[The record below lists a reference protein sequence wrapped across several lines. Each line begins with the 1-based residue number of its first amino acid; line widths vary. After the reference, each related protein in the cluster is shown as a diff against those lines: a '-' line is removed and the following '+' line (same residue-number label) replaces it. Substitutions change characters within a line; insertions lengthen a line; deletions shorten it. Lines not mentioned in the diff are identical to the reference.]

1 MASQKQVLDIRPS
14 TEGISTLESNEQQ
27 RNWTQE
33 HWKDKAKDGLANYD
47 PTRAHLNF
55 EITKGG
61 KIQPID
67 KSKTIMQM
75 FNENLSTRGIKNP
88 NDRENIKR
96 KQRILAQ
103 IIMSGSHD
111 RMVELAFGNQTIL
124 PKGEDNSGLHR
135 EKEIELWATD
145 AYNFIAKHFGEENI
159 VSFYVH
165 LDEKSPHIHC
175 TLIPVNDKNRI
186 SWRDVFGARLN
197 DGRAKFTAL
206 HDLFFEEMN
215 SKWGLERGSNVAETG
230 AKHRSTE
237 EYKRDLVREVDSLE
251 NTVKGLKKQIQRA
264 EIKLKGITTMINNQ
278 LARKAEVEAEI
289 ELIAMKFG
297 EDGADTATLA
307 ERMRQLR
314 EEKDRINETL
324 LTRYQ
329 QLEDANKSIND
340 AKAKLAELEEK
351 NKGINASVNDK
362 LEAHAAYVQSGISS
376 TYSRMVSESFKP
388 VIPSLPSECKDI
400 LYKSGF
406 LDLTDNVQDVL
417 NCAMMLAVNYVTE
430 ATTYA
435 HSCGGGGGNMS
446 GWGRNKDDDDER
458 WWMRCISKA
467 ASMVKSPGR
476 KSSRSR

>member
-1 MASQKQVLDIRPS
+1 MDIRS
-14 TEGISTLESNEQQ
+14 NKEGITTLESNEQQ
-27 RNWTQE
+27 RNWN
-33 HWKDKAKDGLANYD
+33 DKLWQKKAGDSLSNYD

-55 EITKGG
+55 EVTKGG
-61 KIQPID
+61 KVQPID
-67 KSKTIMQM
+67 TLKTIQQK
-75 FNENLSTRGIKNP
+75 FDDNIAFRGIKNP
-88 NDRENIKR
+88 NDRPNVR
-96 KQRILAQ
+96 RLQRIMAQ
-103 IIMSGSHD
+103 VVLMGSHE
-111 RMVELAFGNQTIL
+111 RMTEIAFGNQEVK

-135 EKEIELWATD
+135 EKDIENWARD
-145 AYNFIAKHFGEENI
+145 VYNFVARRFGEDNI

-165 LDEKSPHIHC
+165 LDEKTPHVHC
-175 TLIPVNDKNRI
+175 TLIPVNEKNKI
-186 SWRDVFGARLN
+186 SWKSIFGDTQE
-197 DGRAKFTAL
+197 DGERILENL
-206 HDLFFEEMN
+206 HDSLYEEVGK
-215 SKWGLERGSNVAETG
+215 KWGFERGDSVKETK

-237 EYKRDLVREVDSLE
+237 EYKRDLVQEVNSLE

-289 ELIAMKFG
+289 ELIALKFG
-297 EDGADTATLA
+297 EDGADTAKLA

-329 QLEDANKSIND
+329 QLEDANRSIND

-388 VIPSLPSECKDI
+388 VIPSLPLECKDI
-400 LYKSGF
+400 LDKSGF

-446 GWGRNKDDDDER
+446 GWGRDKDDDDER

-476 KSSRSR
+476 KSLRSR

>member
-1 MASQKQVLDIRPS
+1 MAYKQVLDIRS
-14 TEGISTLESNEQQ
+14 NTEGISLQESNEQQ
-27 RNWTQE
+27 RNWSE
-33 HWKDKAKDGLANYD
+33 DFWNKKSADGLANYD
-47 PTRAHLNF
+47 PSRAHLNF
-55 EITKGG
+55 EIVKGG
-61 KIQPID
+61 IIQPID
-67 KSKTIMQM
+67 KSKPIMQK
-75 FNENLSTRGIKNP
+75 FNDNLAARGIRNP
-88 NDRENIKR
+88 NDRENVKR
-96 KQRILAQ
+96 LQRIMAQ
-103 IIMSGSHD
+103 IIISGSHEK
-111 RMVELAFGNQTIL
+111 MIELAFGNQVVL

-135 EKEIELWATD
+135 EKDIELWAKD
-145 AYNFIAKHFGEENI
+145 AYNFIAKHYGEENI

-175 TLIPVNDKNRI
+175 TLIPVNEKNRI
-186 SWRDVFGARLN
+186 SWKSVFG
-197 DGRAKFTAL
+197 DGFVEGSAYL
-206 HDLFFEEMN
+206 HKIHSIMEEEVSRKYGM
-215 SKWGLERGSNVAETG
+215 ERGSNVAETG

-289 ELIAMKFG
+289 ELIALKFG
-297 EDGADTATLA
+297 EDGADTAKLA

-329 QLEDANKSIND
+329 QLEDANRSIND

-388 VIPSLPSECKDI
+388 VIPSLPLECKDI
-400 LYKSGF
+400 LDKSGF

-446 GWGRNKDDDDER
+446 GWGRDKDDDDER

-476 KSSRSR
+476 KPSRSR

>member
-1 MASQKQVLDIRPS
+1 MSSFFRVSQ
-14 TEGISTLESNEQQ
+14 
-27 RNWTQE
+27 
-33 HWKDKAKDGLANYD
+33 
-47 PTRAHLNF
+47 
-55 EITKGG
+55 
-61 KIQPID
+61 
-67 KSKTIMQM
+67 
-75 FNENLSTRGIKNP
+75 
-88 NDRENIKR
+88 
-96 KQRILAQ
+96 
-103 IIMSGSHD
+103 
-111 RMVELAFGNQTIL
+111 
-124 PKGEDNSGLHR
+124 
-135 EKEIELWATD
+135 
-145 AYNFIAKHFGEENI
+145 
-159 VSFYVH
+159 
-165 LDEKSPHIHC
+165 
-175 TLIPVNDKNRI
+175 
-186 SWRDVFGARLN
+186 
-197 DGRAKFTAL
+197 
-206 HDLFFEEMN
+206 
-215 SKWGLERGSNVAETG
+215 SNVAETG

-289 ELIAMKFG
+289 ELIALKFG
-297 EDGADTATLA
+297 EDGADTAKLA

-329 QLEDANKSIND
+329 QLEDANRSIND

-388 VIPSLPSECKDI
+388 VIPSLPLECKDV
-400 LYKSGF
+400 LDKSGF

-446 GWGRNKDDDDER
+446 GWGRDKDDDDEH

-467 ASMVKSPGR
+467 ASMVKNPGR